1 MATKSASFID
11 FFAKDYRRAIVVG
24 VLVIAA
30 IILLFVFKDKI
41 KEIIE
46 EYRLKRDKKQE
57 EIDWYKETGEWPTL
71 SSSQIKNLVVRLK
84 TAGPDKW
91 GTDEDEIYAVFNEIG
106 NGADLK
112 KLNTEYGSYNGKD
125 LRAMIRDE
133 LTSREI
139 RRVNEILQGKNIA
152 YQF

>member
-24 VLVIAA
+24 VFVIAA
-30 IILLFVFKDKI
+30 IILFFVFKDKI

-46 EYRLKRDKKQE
+46 EYRAKKNKKQE
-57 EIDWYKETGEWPTL
+57 EIDWLNETGEWPTL
-71 SSSQIKNLVVRLK
+71 TTSQIKNLVSRLK

-91 GTDEDEIYAVFNEIG
+91 GTDEDEIYAVFNELG

-112 KLNTEYGSYNGKD
+112 KLNTEYGSYGGKD

-133 LTSREI
+133 LTSWEI
-139 RRVNEILQGKNIA
+139 KKVNQILTNKGIS
-152 YQF
+152 YRF